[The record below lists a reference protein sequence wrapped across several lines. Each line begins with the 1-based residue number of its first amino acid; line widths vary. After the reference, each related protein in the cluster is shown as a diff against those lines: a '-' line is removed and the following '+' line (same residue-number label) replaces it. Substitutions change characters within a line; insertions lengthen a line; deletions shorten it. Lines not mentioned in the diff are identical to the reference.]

1 MLKAHKRKSR
11 RTSAGGGSG
20 RSISPRPSLLRA
32 PQPGTEKEPSRR
44 ASTTPSSPIVA
55 AGGDPAQRQQQHR
68 SDAGAGPQ
76 DWDQRSLPP
85 APPPQQHGPAPAA
98 RGSAPSSG
106 ARAGASNGSDTK
118 DKKPAEQRP
127 IEPSMGSVFTEW
139 FQKLFAPNDEA
150 KSGGRGGQGAG
161 ASAAAA
167 AANRAMAGGASS
179 ASVDPSSGRQ
189 VSSSSKVATT
199 LPGCDGGEDVRSNKT
214 SVATSDARQASP
226 SGSPAGAAAAA
237 ASSGMTSGQQQQ
249 EQHGVSS
256 AGSAAAA
263 AAPAERSAPVTVATE
278 KSSVGDNDGGKDEQQ
293 QQQPV
298 LSPRFLGLFSRG
310 GGSGGGKEDGA
321 AAAAAAAAAAPG
333 RGDSAAAAAAA
344 GTPVA
349 AAAGGASTGGPAAGN
364 EALQS
369 ATAAPA
375 AAAGV
380 AVAGVPPVVAAAAAA
395 SSTSTKPAAAPVEAP
410 SFGGGHQGAA
420 PSSSQQPPAGTSA
433 PPPPPGATATGGMG
447 ATAVGAAGA
456 GAEAGAS
463 AAVAAAAAA
472 AATAAGDRGDREEAK
487 SGASI
492 TREGSGGG
500 SGSRSTSPSR
510 AAALSVGSDDG
521 EEEHLYT
528 AGTHQGA
535 RPSIDDFSSLR
546 VLGKGSY
553 GKVVLVRRK
562 STGVLYAMKI
572 LKKGDVVRKRQ
583 VERTKIERRVLGNVE
598 HPFLMRLHYAF
609 QTDNK
614 LYLVLDYC
622 PGGELFFH
630 LSRYKRFPEGVVRFY
645 AAELVLALK
654 HLHDNNIIYRDIKPE
669 NILLDADG
677 HIKLGD
683 FGLAKDN
690 VSDST
695 FGAQSV
701 CGTPEYMA
709 PEVINKAGH
718 GTAVDWWG
726 LGMLMYEML
735 TGLPPWYTK
744 DRQKL
749 FERLRG
755 APLVI
760 PKNVSAP
767 SASIIGGLLTR
778 NPSKRLGTLG
788 ALQVMNHE
796 FFRGLDWAALLAKRI
811 PAPLN
816 PCRNQRQGSESTH
829 NFDPQFTRMPI
840 DTMALGGGIVSPG
853 PDGHFDGFTYEI
865 PGVILEGSAGV
876 GGGGGGGDRGDP
888 GRVVAAA
895 AAAAA
900 VQTLRRICR
909 RAVMDKV
916 GDLGDLG
923 DPFEIFGIVPCE
935 RARERDKFG

>member
-1 MLKAHKRKSR
+1 
-11 RTSAGGGSG
+11 
-20 RSISPRPSLLRA
+20 
-32 PQPGTEKEPSRR
+32 
-44 ASTTPSSPIVA
+44 
-55 AGGDPAQRQQQHR
+55 
-68 SDAGAGPQ
+68 
-76 DWDQRSLPP
+76 
-85 APPPQQHGPAPAA
+85 
-98 RGSAPSSG
+98 
-106 ARAGASNGSDTK
+106 
-118 DKKPAEQRP
+118 
-127 IEPSMGSVFTEW
+127 
-139 FQKLFAPNDEA
+139 
-150 KSGGRGGQGAG
+150 
-161 ASAAAA
+161 
-167 AANRAMAGGASS
+167 
-179 ASVDPSSGRQ
+179 
-189 VSSSSKVATT
+189 
-199 LPGCDGGEDVRSNKT
+199 
-214 SVATSDARQASP
+214 
-226 SGSPAGAAAAA
+226 
-237 ASSGMTSGQQQQ
+237 
-249 EQHGVSS
+249 
-256 AGSAAAA
+256 
-263 AAPAERSAPVTVATE
+263 
-278 KSSVGDNDGGKDEQQ
+278 
-293 QQQPV
+293 
-298 LSPRFLGLFSRG
+298 
-310 GGSGGGKEDGA
+310 
-321 AAAAAAAAAAPG
+321 
-333 RGDSAAAAAAA
+333 
-344 GTPVA
+344 
-349 AAAGGASTGGPAAGN
+349 
-364 EALQS
+364 
-369 ATAAPA
+369 
-375 AAAGV
+375 
-380 AVAGVPPVVAAAAAA
+380 
-395 SSTSTKPAAAPVEAP
+395 
-410 SFGGGHQGAA
+410 
-420 PSSSQQPPAGTSA
+420 
-433 PPPPPGATATGGMG
+433 
-447 ATAVGAAGA
+447 
-456 GAEAGAS
+456 
-463 AAVAAAAAA
+463 
-472 AATAAGDRGDREEAK
+472 
-487 SGASI
+487 
-492 TREGSGGG
+492 
-500 SGSRSTSPSR
+500 
-510 AAALSVGSDDG
+510 
-521 EEEHLYT
+521 
-528 AGTHQGA
+528 
-535 RPSIDDFSSLR
+535 
-546 VLGKGSY
+546 
-553 GKVVLVRRK
+553 VVLVRRK
-562 STGVLYAMKI
+562 NTGVLYAMKI

-788 ALQVMNHE
+788 ALQVMNHD

-853 PDGHFDGFTYEI
+853 PDGHFDGFTYEV
-865 PGVILEGSAGV
+865 PGVILEG
-876 GGGGGGGDRGDP
+876 DR
-888 GRVVAAA
+888 
-895 AAAAA
+895 
-900 VQTLRRICR
+900 
-909 RAVMDKV
+909 
-916 GDLGDLG
+916 
-923 DPFEIFGIVPCE
+923 
-935 RARERDKFG
+935 

>member
-1 MLKAHKRKSR
+1 MLKAHKRKTR
-11 RTSAGGGSG
+11 RISSGGGSA
-20 RSISPRPSLLRA
+20 RSTSPRPSFGAEPGRRSAA
-32 PQPGTEKEPSRR
+32 PERPKSKTAP
-44 ASTTPSSPIVA
+44 TSPLDV
-55 AGGDPAQRQQQHR
+55 PAQTIQQQQQ
-68 SDAGAGPQ
+68 G
-76 DWDQRSLPP
+76 LET
-85 APPPQQHGPAPAA
+85 APPPKQGPGREGKPCSEHTLASGCSGGGVGVPGTAAAAAA
-98 RGSAPSSG
+98 RRDGNDDSSRHKRGSG
-106 ARAGASNGSDTK
+106 
-118 DKKPAEQRP
+118 
-127 IEPSMGSVFTEW
+127 EPNMASVFTEW
-139 FQKLFAPNDEA
+139 FQKLFAPNDEG
-150 KSGGRGGQGAG
+150 KGKGGGSAG
-161 ASAAAA
+161 TPAAAA
-167 AANRAMAGGASS
+167 AGRAAGRAAGASGAAS
-179 ASVDPSSGRQ
+179 AAG
-189 VSSSSKVATT
+189 K
-199 LPGCDGGEDVRSNKT
+199 DGNEKGASDGDDVRSNIT
-214 SVATSDARQASP
+214 SVATSDGARPSSPSSGQASSAAAAAVAQRHLGAAAGTAP
-226 SGSPAGAAAAA
+226 AETEGKQQHISSSNDGDAARPGAQSPAPTEESAPATSIAGQSADGAAAAA
-237 ASSGMTSGQQQQ
+237 
-249 EQHGVSS
+249 
-256 AGSAAAA
+256 SAAAA
-263 AAPAERSAPVTVATE
+263 
-278 KSSVGDNDGGKDEQQ
+278 GGEQQ
-293 QQQPV
+293 QQQQPA
-298 LSPRFLGLFSRG
+298 LSPRFLGMFSRG
-310 GGSGGGKEDGA
+310 SSSGSAGSSSGKGKEDGGGGGGKAGSSAGTSSTPPAAGTA
-321 AAAAAAAAAAPG
+321 AAAAAAAASTGAGGAP
-333 RGDSAAAAAAA
+333 
-344 GTPVA
+344 
-349 AAAGGASTGGPAAGN
+349 AAGGAVVDVAPPGPDAG
-364 EALQS
+364 
-369 ATAAPA
+369 
-375 AAAGV
+375 GV
-380 AVAGVPPVVAAAAAA
+380 AVKP
-395 SSTSTKPAAAPVEAP
+395 PAAPEEAP
-410 SFGGGHQGAA
+410 SFGGGEGPVQQPRQPLTDRSSAAEGAGLGAQAAGAA
-420 PSSSQQPPAGTSA
+420 AAGA
-433 PPPPPGATATGGMG
+433 EGAA
-447 ATAVGAAGA
+447 AAGA
-456 GAEAGAS
+456 GREQAK
-463 AAVAAAAAA
+463 
-472 AATAAGDRGDREEAK
+472 ATAPLRRDG
-487 SGASI
+487 SGGS
-492 TREGSGGG
+492 GSGGG
-500 SGSRSTSPSR
+500 GGGRGSASRSTSPSR
-510 AAALSVGSDDG
+510 TAALSVGSDDG
-521 EEEHLYT
+521 EEENLYT

-562 STGVLYAMKI
+562 NTGVLYAMKI

-767 SASIIGGLLTR
+767 SAGIIGGLLTR

-788 ALQVMNHE
+788 ALQVMNHD

-853 PDGHFDGFTYEI
+853 PDGHFDGFTYEV
-865 PGVILEGSAGV
+865 PGVILEG
-876 GGGGGGGDRGDP
+876 DR
-888 GRVVAAA
+888 
-895 AAAAA
+895 
-900 VQTLRRICR
+900 
-909 RAVMDKV
+909 
-916 GDLGDLG
+916 
-923 DPFEIFGIVPCE
+923 
-935 RARERDKFG
+935 

>member
-1 MLKAHKRKSR
+1 MLKAHKRKTR
-11 RTSAGGGSG
+11 RISSGGGSA
-20 RSISPRPSLLRA
+20 RSVSPRPSFGAEPGRRSAA
-32 PQPGTEKEPSRR
+32 PGRRKSKTAPTSPLDAPAQTTQQQGLGTAPLPKQEPDREGKHYSERTLASGSNSGGGGVPGT
-44 ASTTPSSPIVA
+44 AAAAAAAA
-55 AGGDPAQRQQQHR
+55 AGRRDGNDNSSRHK
-68 SDAGAGPQ
+68 G
-76 DWDQRSLPP
+76 
-85 APPPQQHGPAPAA
+85 
-98 RGSAPSSG
+98 GSSELTMA
-106 ARAGASNGSDTK
+106 
-118 DKKPAEQRP
+118 
-127 IEPSMGSVFTEW
+127 SVFTEW
-139 FQKLFAPNDEA
+139 FQKLFAPNDEG
-150 KSGGRGGQGAG
+150 KGKGGGSAG
-161 ASAAAA
+161 TPAAAA
-167 AANRAMAGGASS
+167 AGRTADRAADASGAASAARKVGNEKGAS
-179 ASVDPSSGRQ
+179 
-189 VSSSSKVATT
+189 
-199 LPGCDGGEDVRSNKT
+199 DGDDVRSNIT
-214 SVATSDARQASP
+214 SVATSDGARPSSPSSGQAS
-226 SGSPAGAAAAA
+226 S
-237 ASSGMTSGQQQQ
+237 
-249 EQHGVSS
+249 
-256 AGSAAAA
+256 
-263 AAPAERSAPVTVATE
+263 
-278 KSSVGDNDGGKDEQQ
+278 
-293 QQQPV
+293 
-298 LSPRFLGLFSRG
+298 
-310 GGSGGGKEDGA
+310 A
-321 AAAAAAAAAAPG
+321 AAAAAAAASSAAQRHLGAGAAGIAPAETAGKQQHPSSSNDGDAARPCAQSPAPTEESAPATSTAAKSADGAAAPA
-333 RGDSAAAAAAA
+333 S
-344 GTPVA
+344 A
-349 AAAGGASTGGPAAGN
+349 AAAGGEHQHQHQHQQPAPSPRFLGIFSRGSSSGSAGSSSGKGKEDGGDGGGKAGSSAGTSGALPAAGTT
-364 EALQS
+364 S
-369 ATAAPA
+369 
-375 AAAGV
+375 
-380 AVAGVPPVVAAAAAA
+380 AAAA
-395 SSTSTKPAAAPVEAP
+395 STGAGGAPGAGGTVVDVAPPGPDSGGVGVKPPAAPEEAP
-410 SFGGGHQGAA
+410 SFGGGEG
-420 PSSSQQPPAGTSA
+420 PLQQPRQPLTDRASAAEGAGLGTQ
-433 PPPPPGATATGGMG
+433 
-447 ATAVGAAGA
+447 AVGAAAA
-456 GAEAGAS
+456 GAEAAAGA
-463 AAVAAAAAA
+463 AGTGREQAK
-472 AATAAGDRGDREEAK
+472 ATAPLRRD
-487 SGASI
+487 
-492 TREGSGGG
+492 GSGGG
-500 SGSRSTSPSR
+500 GGGGGRGAASRSTSPSR
-510 AAALSVGSDDG
+510 TAALSVGSDDG
-521 EEEHLYT
+521 EEENLYT

-562 STGVLYAMKI
+562 NTGVLYAMKI

-622 PGGELFFH
+622 SGGELFFH

-816 PCRNQRQGSESTH
+816 PCRNQKQGSESTH

-853 PDGHFDGFTYEI
+853 PDGHFDGFTYEV
-865 PGVILEGSAGV
+865 PGVILEG
-876 GGGGGGGDRGDP
+876 DR
-888 GRVVAAA
+888 
-895 AAAAA
+895 
-900 VQTLRRICR
+900 
-909 RAVMDKV
+909 
-916 GDLGDLG
+916 
-923 DPFEIFGIVPCE
+923 
-935 RARERDKFG
+935 